1 MNIKL
6 YYPLF
11 LCFSLLF
18 AGDTGKIVGNTT
30 DSETGEVLSGV
41 NIVLKGT
48 SMGSASNTDGN
59 YIILNVPAASYTIT
73 ASYIG
78 YKSISVTDTRVN
90 ADYTTIVNFVME
102 VSAVEGEEV
111 IVEAERPP
119 IVRDQTATTTT
130 VEDKDIV
137 NMPVNSFDEI
147 MTTMA
152 GVVENNNANSGI
164 HLRGGRTG
172 EISYLVDGFLIEN
185 ALYGGMSM
193 DIAKDAI
200 SELSL
205 ITGAFN
211 AEYGKAMSGIVN
223 IVTKEGSPNFHAGV
237 TTATDAFGGKKNNW
251 GTSRNIINVSGPI
264 IPGMGEIANFNFTAD
279 INKSRGN
286 LWKNQLPRDVL
297 TVDID
302 GDGFYDDGEDTYAM
316 ADITANGIADTVE
329 LKKGEWEETGTFN
342 DYQRITGKLVIKPI
356 KNAKITLGSNY
367 YQSEAMGFSM
377 SYRQLPDRYSTSFGT
392 TAQTNFK
399 LNYAISDKMSLSVK
413 AQNYSRDSHN
423 GYKPLLDKKHQLW
436 GKEVLI
442 PSDWENYIPGTV
454 IAGKNMNWFSYYA
467 EPYADWNGDG
477 QYSPFGAAEYW
488 KDSNGDGTWNEG
500 EYYND
505 WNGDGSWTI
514 IRDID
519 GDGIPDPEDY
529 EDIDGNGAYSVG
541 VDPRLR
547 EGDAYD
553 GTSNYEFYGQYPVV
567 NFFGDTIRE
576 GYSTYHDYQWYG
588 TSYNEYGAELTW
600 QVNDVHQ
607 IKTGFDSKKHKI
619 SNFSGGSIGGGPFG
633 NTSDA
638 NWIMYEFEPEE
649 TSFYIQDKMEY
660 KEFIIN
666 IGLRYDALKPNS
678 HYPDPSRKLLYEY
691 NDQAYEPSDLSQL
704 SEEQMQDAEWGY
716 AALDDNEIPIID
728 SDGNYKFEEA
738 PWAGKKE
745 KWSPRIGF
753 GYPITDNI
761 AFHASYGQFFDYPN
775 LSSAYAYTN
784 SNGASGLAPGL
795 TGINVDN
802 FNFGNSYSP
811 FPVNT
816 ADFYIPAIGSPNVRP
831 ERTVQYEFGFR
842 SFIAET
848 YIMSMTVYYKDIYDL
863 ISATIYDADP
873 AQYSLYENHDYANVR
888 GFELGLRKNFKN
900 NIAWYMNYTLSKA
913 EGSAPNEF
921 FHWDVAYL
929 ASVYGWRDYN
939 RTFNMSWDQTHVINY
954 GIDYQHPKGFGLNL
968 IGNYGS
974 GLPYTPTD
982 ARGRPIDDPYS
993 ARMPSTSLVNMR
1005 AYYDL
1010 SLKSVNLRIYADID
1024 NLLDRTNIYNVFT
1037 DTGTA
1042 TESTNPNTSPMWMHR
1057 PYYWQAPRHIE
1068 LGITVRL

>member
-18 AGDTGKIVGNTT
+18 AGDTGKIVGKVTN
-30 DSETGEVLSGV
+30 SETGEVLSGV
-41 NIVLKGT
+41 NILLKGT

-78 YKSISVTDTRVN
+78 YKTINVTDTRVN
-90 ADYTTIVNFVME
+90 ADHTTIVNFALE
-102 VSAVEGEEV
+102 VSVVEGEEV
-111 IVEAERPP
+111 IVQAERPP
-119 IVRDQTATTTT
+119 IVRDQTASTTT

-152 GVVENNNANSGI
+152 GVVENNNADGGI

-223 IVTKEGSPNFHAGV
+223 IVTKEGSPNYHAGV
-237 TTATDAFGGKKNNW
+237 TTATDGFGGNKNNW
-251 GTSRNIINVSGPI
+251 GTSRNIINVSGPV

-279 INKSRGN
+279 INKSKGS

-302 GDGFYDDGEDTYAM
+302 GDGVYDEGEDTYAM
-316 ADITANGIADTVE
+316 ADITANVMADTVE
-329 LKKGEWEETGTFN
+329 LKKGAWEETGTFN
-342 DYQRITGKLVIKPI
+342 DYQRVTGKLVIKPI

-377 SYRQLPDRYSTSFGT
+377 SYRQLPDRYSTSFAT

-399 LNYAISDKMSLSVK
+399 LNYAISDKISLTVK
-413 AQNYSRDSHN
+413 AQNYSRDRHN
-423 GYKPLLDKKHQLW
+423 GYKPLLNKKHQLW
-436 GKEVLI
+436 GEEVSI
-442 PSDWENYIPGTV
+442 PSDWGDYIPGTV
-454 IAGKNMNWFSYYA
+454 IAGENMNWFSYYA

-488 KDSNGDGTWNEG
+488 KDSNGNGTWDDG

-514 IRDID
+514 LMDAN
-519 GDGIPDPEDY
+519 GDGIPDAEPY
-529 EDIDGNGAYSVG
+529 IDIDSDGSYSVG

-553 GTSNYEFYGQYPVV
+553 GTSNYEFYGSYPVV
-567 NFFGDTIRE
+567 NFFGDTIRN

-600 QVNDVHQ
+600 QLNDVHQ
-607 IKTGFDSKKHKI
+607 IKSGFDSKKHKI
-619 SNFSGGSIGGGPFG
+619 ANFSGGAIGGGPFG

-638 NWIMYEFEPEE
+638 SWVMYEFEPEE
-649 TSFYIQDKMEY
+649 ASFYIQDKMEY

-666 IGLRYDALKPNS
+666 VGVRYDALDPNS
-678 HYPDPSRKLLYEY
+678 RYPDPSRKLLYEY
-691 NDQAYEPSDLSQL
+691 DGQAYEPTDLNQL
-704 SEEQMQDAEWGY
+704 NEQQMQQADWGY
-716 AALDDNEIPIID
+716 AALDDEGIPATD
-728 SDGNYKFEEA
+728 SDGNYIFEPA
-738 PWAGKKE
+738 KWASYKK

-848 YIMSMTVYYKDIYDL
+848 YLMSMTVYYKDIYDL

-888 GFELGLRKNFKN
+888 GFELELRKNFKN

-939 RTFNMSWDQTHVINY
+939 RTFNMSWDQTHVMNY

-982 ARGRPIDDPYS
+982 ARGRPVDDPYS
-993 ARMPSTSLVNMR
+993 ARMPSTSVINMR
-1005 AYYDL
+1005 VYYDV
-1010 SLKSVNLRIYADID
+1010 SLKSANLRIYADID

-1042 TESTNPNTSPMWMHR
+1042 EESTNPNTSPMWMHR